1 MMSTPHQWW
10 KMTVRAKILIIF
22 LSLSMVALGVVGYAA
37 FSTMSDMGAYALTS
51 SGQLGDRA
59 VSEST
64 TALESNAE
72 ASLLRLATDQADI
85 SDVVFEQVES
95 EMDTLAGYAATVR
108 ARSGASSPHL
118 LYSQSE
124 RPQNPDASSVYIL
137 APGVTKADV
146 HDELFSL
153 ASMDDVMRP
162 MLASDPRITQAY
174 LGTGSGILYV
184 HPWVTGIPSSYD
196 PRARDWF
203 IRATKTGTLSW
214 SDPYIDAAGKG
225 LMVTCSRPVPGGNDG
240 KTWVVASD
248 VTLSTINTQIIN
260 TQIGDRGYALL
271 IDSRGNVVA
280 RPGITAGENGWD
292 ESFATEN
299 LLLSNNS
306 ALTGVARDMVAGKSG
321 TARVPFEDGEK
332 YIAYAPLKS
341 VNWSVA
347 IVVPVDDV
355 IAPAEKTRAQI
366 VNATGE
372 TGLHLNQKMDAAK
385 GLFVVLFIL
394 LFLMVTVL
402 SILFAQVIT
411 RPIAE
416 LKNGSEAIGA
426 GDLGYRVQIAT
437 GDEFEDLAQSFNTM
451 AADLKDHIDELQRT
465 TAEKERYAKELE
477 IAKGIQQSFLP
488 DTAPKIAGVEIAAKN
503 VPALE
508 VGGDF
513 YDFIPLGKDQW
524 GLVIADVSGKGVP
537 AALFMA
543 LSRTLIRA
551 STLANADPS
560 VAIGHANQLICEDS
574 KTSMFVTLFYAI
586 LDSKAM
592 TLNYVNAGHNPPL
605 LLKDTSSDVVLLKAK
620 GIALGVTDEVD
631 LQSVRVDLRPGDV
644 LVLYTDGVTE
654 AINDREEEFGEERLL
669 RVIRENRALPADA
682 ILEKIL
688 AAITSFAGERPQH
701 DDITLM
707 VLRAV

>member
-1 MMSTPHQWW
+1 MLEYLSVGCMVNTHGIKGEIKVNPATSDVSRFEYLYRVLVDMSPAGVGKGDQKSPDKNTPLKEYFVEGVRYHKNSVLIKLRNVDDMSAAEAMKGREIWVSRADARQLDKDEWFVCDILG
-10 KMTVRAKILIIF
+10 MTVRED
-22 LSLSMVALGVVGYAA
+22 GVVLGK
-37 FSTMSDMGAYALTS
+37 LT
-51 SGQLGDRA
+51 
-59 VSEST
+59 
-64 TALESNAE
+64 
-72 ASLLRLATDQADI
+72 
-85 SDVVFEQVES
+85 DV
-95 EMDTLAGYAATVR
+95 L
-108 ARSGASSPHL
+108 
-118 LYSQSE
+118 
-124 RPQNPDASSVYIL
+124 
-137 APGVTKADV
+137 
-146 HDELFSL
+146 
-153 ASMDDVMRP
+153 
-162 MLASDPRITQAY
+162 
-174 LGTGSGILYV
+174 
-184 HPWVTGIPSSYD
+184 
-196 PRARDWF
+196 
-203 IRATKTGTLSW
+203 
-214 SDPYIDAAGKG
+214 
-225 LMVTCSRPVPGGNDG
+225 
-240 KTWVVASD
+240 
-248 VTLSTINTQIIN
+248 TLSTINTQIIN

-280 RPGITAGENGWD
+280 RPGITAGEKGWD
-292 ESFATEN
+292 ESFETEN
-299 LLLSNNS
+299 LLLSNNT
-306 ALTGVARDMVAGKSG
+306 ALGSVARDMVAGKSG
-321 TARVPFEDGEK
+321 TARVPFGDGEK
-332 YIAYAPLKS
+332 YVAYAPLKS

-372 TGLHLNQKMDAAK
+372 TGVQLNQKMDAAK

-560 VAIGHANQLICEDS
+560 IAIGHANQLICEDS

-669 RVIRENRALPADA
+669 RVIRENRALPAED

-688 AAITSFAGERPQH
+688 AAIIAFAGDRPQH